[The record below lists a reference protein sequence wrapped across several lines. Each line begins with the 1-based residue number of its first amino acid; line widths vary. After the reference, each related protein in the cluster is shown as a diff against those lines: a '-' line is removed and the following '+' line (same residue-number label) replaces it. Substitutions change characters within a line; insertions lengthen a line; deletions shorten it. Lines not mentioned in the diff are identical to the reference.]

1 MTSLQNE
8 KKRLTS
14 LFGKLDLNQ
23 RHTLLDFAEFL
34 SSKTESEST
43 AEITTPVIQ
52 ARPEE
57 ESVVKAIRRLSQS
70 YPMLE
75 KSVLLNETSK
85 LMSQHVMQGVK
96 AEEIIDQIENFFVE
110 QYQLYLTEKQE

>member
-1 MTSLQNE
+1 MDT
-8 KKRLTS
+8 R
-14 LFGKLDLNQ
+14 Q
-23 RHTLLDFAEFL
+23 RYTLLEFAEFL
-34 SSKTESEST
+34 ASREESEPVV
-43 AEITTPVIQ
+43 EITTPVIQ

-57 ESVVKAIRRLSQS
+57 ESVVKAIRRLSES

-96 AEEIIDQIENFFVE
+96 AIEIIDQIEVFFVE